1 MPFLM
6 KPRTCSFCCLLCL
19 LLAFPV
25 PKFLGIRLRGVVMCQ
40 ANILTGIQNGGLL
53 LAVHQLVSNQTAG
66 LHTQIR
72 NVQHL
77 VHTVQFVFHLLNA
90 LQQFR
95 FFCWRRLTIIDR
107 HKAQQFVH

>member
-40 ANILTGIQNGGLL
+40 
-53 LAVHQLVSNQTAG
+53 
-66 LHTQIR
+66 QIYSPAYR
-72 NVQHL
+72 MED
-77 VHTVQFVFHLLNA
+77 
-90 LQQFR
+90 
-95 FFCWRRLTIIDR
+95 FCSPFIN
-107 HKAQQFVH
+107 